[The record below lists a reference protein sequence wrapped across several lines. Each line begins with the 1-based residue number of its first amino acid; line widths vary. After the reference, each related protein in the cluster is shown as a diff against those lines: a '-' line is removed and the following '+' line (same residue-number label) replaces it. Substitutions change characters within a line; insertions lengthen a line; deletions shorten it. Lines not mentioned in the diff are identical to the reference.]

1 MFICEVLNHD
11 IKGLVMKTSF
21 YVISHFFVIFC
32 LRSEIKRP
40 MRFLNSWM
48 ECYHL
53 EKLGSGRVSALIY
66 VYVWFYICIPPYIYD
81 LILASREMEA
91 DQFRVTM
98 ATKKAPGQP
107 QLNEILS
114 QI

>member
-1 MFICEVLNHD
+1 MCVRVLAFI
-11 IKGLVMKTSF
+11 
-21 YVISHFFVIFC
+21 
-32 LRSEIKRP
+32 
-40 MRFLNSWM
+40 
-48 ECYHL
+48 
-53 EKLGSGRVSALIY
+53 
-66 VYVWFYICIPPYIYD
+66 ICIPPYIYG

-107 QLNEILS
+107 GLNEILS